1 MKITYRKLMHDACGQ
16 SLALERL
23 EAYLKIFDMYI
34 TKYANTEKLNEE
46 NIRGFLKSFKKETK
60 IAIRDNNRL
69 IEITDDLKN

>member
-1 MKITYRKLMHDACGQ
+1 MKITYRKLMHVACGQ

-69 IEITDDLKN
+69 IEITDDFKN